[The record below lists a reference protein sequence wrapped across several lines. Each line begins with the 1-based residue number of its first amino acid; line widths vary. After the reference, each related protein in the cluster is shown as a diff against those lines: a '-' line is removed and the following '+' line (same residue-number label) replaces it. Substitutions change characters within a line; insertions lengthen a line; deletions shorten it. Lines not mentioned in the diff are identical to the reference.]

1 MFMLRILVREDNHS
15 ELNMKVLLSL
25 DAIIFKLMDLLVKD
39 RKVIVVELVKKLL
52 RKAHPEMVR
61 KLLTHKNGFF

>member
-15 ELNMKVLLSL
+15 ELNMTALLNL
-25 DAIIFKLMDLLVKD
+25 DAIIFKLMGLLAKG

-52 RKAHPEMVR
+52 RKVHLEMVR
-61 KLLTHKNGFF
+61 KLLMRKSGFF